1 MRDVIRQSKELNE
14 KIKQSEEYRIYIETK
29 TALYEHDD
37 LCIRLKEFKNRNE
50 SLQNNPVSDAY
61 DAVSSLVK
69 EYDDLLHNA
78 LVGDFLRAE
87 QKICR
92 LMQQVYISISEG
104 LELEYLDE

>member
-14 KIKQSEEYRIYIETK
+14 KIKQSAEYKRYIDTK
-29 TALYEHDD
+29 EALYKNDE
-37 LCIRLKEFKNRNE
+37 LCIRLKEFKTRNQ

-69 EYDDLLHNA
+69 EYDDLLHNEV
-78 LVGDFLRAE
+78 VGDFLRAE
-87 QKICR
+87 QKICK
-92 LMQQVYISISEG
+92 LMQQVYIAISDG

>member
-14 KIKQSEEYRIYIETK
+14 KIKQSEEYKTYIETK

-50 SLQNNPVSDAY
+50 NLQNNPVSDAY
-61 DAVSSLVK
+61 DAVTTLVK
-69 EYDDLLHNA
+69 EYDDLLHEP
-78 LVGDFLRAE
+78 LVADFLRAE

>member
-14 KIKQSEEYRIYIETK
+14 KIKQSEEYKRYLEAK
-29 TALYEHDD
+29 NALYEHDD
-37 LCIRLKEFKNRNE
+37 LCIRLKEFKNRNKG
-50 SLQNNPVSDAY
+50 LQNNPVSDAY

-78 LVGDFLRAE
+78 LVSDFLRAE

-92 LMQQVYISISEG
+92 LMQQVYISLSEG